1 MVSAE
6 IISDCIVKTELKGCA
21 IAAIP
26 TVEVVLYTENES
38 SSTKSYP
45 REYLKR
51 TQTPHGFPLKTILN
65 MHRQAL
71 EKGIVNAAASVDM
84 AIALNQE
91 VYLSLGSE
99 KNLKITTM
107 DDLDIFKALLNYEKE
122 SR

>member
-1 MVSAE
+1 
-6 IISDCIVKTELKGCA
+6 
-21 IAAIP
+21 
-26 TVEVVLYTENES
+26 
-38 SSTKSYP
+38 
-45 REYLKR
+45 
-51 TQTPHGFPLKTILN
+51 

-84 AIALNQE
+84 AIALKQE